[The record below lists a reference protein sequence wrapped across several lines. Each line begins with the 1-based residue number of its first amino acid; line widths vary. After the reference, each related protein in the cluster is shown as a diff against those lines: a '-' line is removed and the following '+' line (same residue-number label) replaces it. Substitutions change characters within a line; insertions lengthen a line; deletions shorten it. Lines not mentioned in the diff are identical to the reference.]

1 MNWFKKLFSKFSQEK
16 ETISPTDISLI
27 KDVIKNTLLV
37 ITSYKDANKDSK
49 VSFLEWSDI
58 AKSALPLFNNLKK
71 YKLLKAQILD
81 FKSDE
86 GKDLVDYCVSLG
98 IVSEDAEIIIV
109 NAIEAAE
116 GFVEIYK
123 NNIIPIW
130 EVVKSLK
137 QK

>member
-1 MNWFKKLFSKFSQEK
+1 MHQQ
-16 ETISPTDISLI
+16 
-27 KDVIKNTLLV
+27 
-37 ITSYKDANKDSK
+37 
-49 VSFLEWSDI
+49 
-58 AKSALPLFNNLKK
+58 NLRK